1 MPRSPAR
8 RRFFLFISVLLSAF
22 LYFFPKESV
31 QSVSDLLLT
40 DRNDKSPSIVDA
52 GDWKAI
58 LGNGRVN
65 KDLPSESAPVE
76 SLIVKRVVDGDTFI
90 LSNGEKIRLTGIDT
104 PESHDNPKAIRDSQR
119 SGKDILTITQ
129 QGKEAAQF
137 VRKLAEGKKIRIEYD
152 VQKRDRYG
160 RLLVYAYDIDT
171 LQENPQIHLP
181 KGIIVSANHEI
192 FLNGSIIGSGYAIP
206 MTIPPNIK
214 HAELFKKLYS
224 EARSQRRG
232 LWAE

>member
-8 RRFFLFISVLLSAF
+8 RLFFVFISVLLSALF
-22 LYFFPKESV
+22 YLVPKGTV
-31 QSVSDLLLT
+31 QSVQEIHREPVSSQPVSVETVSSDSLT
-40 DRNDKSPSIVDA
+40 
-52 GDWKAI
+52 
-58 LGNGRVN
+58 
-65 KDLPSESAPVE
+65 
-76 SLIVKRVVDGDTFI
+76 VKRVIDGDTFL

-104 PESHDNPKAIRDSQR
+104 PESHSNQKAIRDSQR
-119 SGKDILTITQ
+119 SGKDIGAITQ

-137 VRKLAEGKKIRIEYD
+137 VRKLAEGKRVRIEYD

-171 LQENPQIHLP
+171 LQENPQIQLP
-181 KGIIVSANHEI
+181 KGIVVSANREI
-192 FLNGSIIGSGYAIP
+192 FLNGSIIGSGYAVP
-206 MTIPPNIK
+206 MTIPPNVR

>member
-8 RRFFLFISVLLSAF
+8 RRLFIFVSILLSAF

-31 QSVSDLLLT
+31 QSVTDLLLT
-40 DRNDKSPSIVDA
+40 NRNDKSPSIVDA
-52 GDWKAI
+52 GDWRSI
-58 LGNGRVN
+58 LGKGKIN
-65 KDLPSESAPVE
+65 KDSPGESVPAE
-76 SLIVKRVVDGDTFI
+76 SLIVKRVVDGDTLI

-104 PESHDNPKAIRDSQR
+104 PESHNNAKARKDSER
-119 SGKDILTITQ
+119 SGKDVKVITQ
-129 QGKEAAQF
+129 QGVEAAQF
-137 VRKLAEGKKIRIEYD
+137 VRKLAEGKRVRIEYD

-181 KGIIVSANHEI
+181 KGVVVSANREI
-192 FLNGSIIGSGYAIP
+192 FLNGSIIGSGYAVP
-206 MTIPPNIK
+206 MTIPPNVK

>member
-1 MPRSPAR
+1 MPRSPTR
-8 RRFFLFISVLLSAF
+8 RLLLVFVSVLLSLL
-22 LYFFPKESV
+22 LYLFPKEPT
-31 QSVSDLLLT
+31 QSAKDPQSETVS
-40 DRNDKSPSIVDA
+40 
-52 GDWKAI
+52 
-58 LGNGRVN
+58 
-65 KDLPSESAPVE
+65 VE
-76 SLIVKRVVDGDTFI
+76 SLVVKRVVDGDTLI

-104 PESHDNPKAIRDSQR
+104 PESHSNAKALRDSER
-119 SGKDILTITQ
+119 SGKDVEVITQ
-129 QGKEAAQF
+129 EGREAAKF

-171 LQENPQIHLP
+171 LKENPQIRLP
-181 KGIIVSANHEI
+181 QGVVVSANREI

-206 MTIPPNIK
+206 MTMPPNVK

-224 EARSQRRG
+224 EARLQRRG

>member
-8 RRFFLFISVLLSAF
+8 RRLFIFVSVLLSSF
-22 LYFFPKESV
+22 LCLFPKESI
-31 QSVSDLLLT
+31 QSVIDLLLT
-40 DRNDKSPSIVDA
+40 NRNDKSPSIGNA
-52 GDWKAI
+52 GDRRFSSGKERI
-58 LGNGRVN
+58 N
-65 KDLPSESAPVE
+65 KDSSGESAHAE
-76 SLIVKRVVDGDTFI
+76 ALIVKRVVDGDTFI

-104 PESHDNPKAIRDSQR
+104 PESHDNPKAKRDSQR
-119 SGKDILTITQ
+119 SGKDIMTITQ

-137 VRKLAEGKKIRIEYD
+137 VRKLAEGKKVRIEYD

-181 KGIIVSANHEI
+181 KGVVVSANREI
-192 FLNGSIIGSGYAIP
+192 FFNGSIIGSGYAVP
-206 MTIPPNIK
+206 MTIPPNVK

>member
-8 RRFFLFISVLLSAF
+8 RLFFVFISVLLSALF
-22 LYFFPKESV
+22 YLVPKGTV
-31 QSVSDLLLT
+31 QSVQEIHREPVSSQPVSVETVSSDSLT
-40 DRNDKSPSIVDA
+40 
-52 GDWKAI
+52 
-58 LGNGRVN
+58 
-65 KDLPSESAPVE
+65 
-76 SLIVKRVVDGDTFI
+76 VKRVIDGDTFL

-104 PESHDNPKAIRDSQR
+104 PESHGNQKAKRDSQR
-119 SGKDILTITQ
+119 SGKDIGAITQ

-137 VRKLAEGKKIRIEYD
+137 VQKLAEGKRVRIEYD

-171 LQENPQIHLP
+171 LQENPQIQLP
-181 KGIIVSANHEI
+181 KGIVVSANREI
-192 FLNGSIIGSGYAIP
+192 FLNGSIIGSGYAVP
-206 MTIPPNIK
+206 MTIPPNVR